1 MYQERTKAT
10 KKWGRK
16 SRENSPEMMGVNLQV
31 QNKDPTKMSEKT
43 HMLVDIVVKFQS
55 TNPDG
60 KDFTDVY

>member
-31 QNKDPTKMSEKT
+31 QNAIKT
-43 HMLVDIVVKFQS
+43 LQK
-55 TNPDG
+55 
-60 KDFTDVY
+60 